1 MQENTPLID
10 ESVRKNVQTSVNI
23 LCQTAVQA
31 VATLDEYGEVL
42 VQQLE
47 KTAEA
52 IVSTFTPQE
61 NTMEEFRSKVE
72 SAKELQLI
80 PSKVPT
86 KKEISNTIDMIYAM
100 CDVQTDVKT
109 VMLHVRT
116 AQEVIFVWYPDEI
129 VA

>member
-10 ESVRKNVQTSVNI
+10 ENVRKNVQNSINI

-31 VATLDEYGEVL
+31 VATLDEYGETL

-52 IVSTFTPQE
+52 IVQTFMPQE
-61 NTMEEFRSKVE
+61 NAMDDFRSKVNT
-72 SAKELQLI
+72 AKELQLL

-86 KKEISNTIDMIYAM
+86 KREIGSTIDMIYAM
-100 CDVQTDVKT
+100 CDRQTDVKT
-109 VMLHVRT
+109 VMYHVRT
-116 AQEVIFVWYPDEI
+116 AQEVIFVWYPDDI

>member
-31 VATLDEYGEVL
+31 VATLDEYGEML